1 MIGAT
6 TGVSGERRHTL
17 IALLSDGRFHSGE
30 TLASELDVSRNAIWK
45 QIQSLE
51 GLGLEVFAV
60 HGKGYRLRE
69 PIELLNRD
77 AIVGRLDASAAE
89 KIQSIELLQET
100 DSTNTRLSSRPATR
114 PGFASVCIAEYQSGG
129 RGRLGREW
137 SSPYASGVLLS
148 MGWCFSETPPMIQAL
163 SLATGVGIRNALSK
177 SGIAGVGLKWPND
190 LVCDA
195 GKLGGILVELQGEAG
210 GPAFVITGVGINYRL
225 TDQTRNAMAN
235 IQVTDLCS
243 LGGDDTPGR
252 NDVCATLVNAM
263 IDVCAQFEQN
273 GFERFVSDW
282 RAADAYR
289 DLPVSVIRGEKT
301 VAGVAR
307 GIDDDGALLVEI
319 DGDIR
324 RYVSGEISL
333 RVADA

>member
-1 MIGAT
+1 M
-6 TGVSGERRHTL
+6 
-17 IALLSDGRFHSGE
+17 
-30 TLASELDVSRNAIWK
+30 LDVSRNAIWK

-69 PIELLNRD
+69 PIELLDRD
-77 AIVGRLDASAAE
+77 AIVSRLDAGVAK
-89 KIQSIELLQET
+89 KIQDIELLHET
-100 DSTNTRLSSRPATR
+100 DSTNTRLSSLPATR
-114 PGFASVCIAEYQSGG
+114 PGFASVCIAEHQSGG

-137 SSPYASGVLLS
+137 QSPYASGLLLS
-148 MGWCFSETPPMIQAL
+148 MSWCFPETPPMIQSL
-163 SLATGVGIRNALSK
+163 SLAVGVGIRNALSK

-210 GPAFVITGVGINYRL
+210 GPAYVITGVGINYRL
-225 TDQTRNAMAN
+225 RDQTHDAMAQ
-235 IQVTDLCS
+235 IQAADLCS

-263 IDVCAQFEQN
+263 IDACAQFEQS
-273 GFERFVSDW
+273 GFERFLSDW

-289 DLPVSVIRGEKT
+289 DLPVSVSRGEKT
-301 VAGVAR
+301 VDGVAR
-307 GIDDDGALLVEI
+307 GIDNDGALLVEI
-319 DGDIR
+319 DGEMR

-333 RVADA
+333 RVASA